1 MNDDNTNDQ
10 NALQRVNPQNKSSMI
25 RGGFRPGMMQ
35 QTGGI
40 PPSEEEERIWEK
52 KEDERRAEIKGRY
65 DKVID
70 ELKTSKD
77 RILDIVNNSKIVF
90 KGRDNRI
97 DITQNEVTEIFDCM
111 RTLNSALGKTRSL
124 SDAYIH
130 FARSTP
136 DLADINNILY
146 YFNKFLLDSQQ
157 RPFFILWAKDGK
169 YYFRASKIKN
179 YGNVI
184 SFLTERIIG
193 SLEVASNYIVDIP
206 KVHPQQ
212 QKYDGIGNQ
221 QIGGMNRFDNRFPGS
236 RFSQQGLSGSNN
248 TYLKNLYDQS
258 LKGGKNRNVQNDPV
272 LEEIRRLKTVEK
284 SQQRDFGDVYETYDG
299 A

>member
-1 MNDDNTNDQ
+1 MNEDNTNDP
-10 NALQRVNPQNKSSMI
+10 NALQRGNSQNKPPMI

-35 QTGGI
+35 QAGGI
-40 PPSEEEERIWEK
+40 PLSDEEERIWDK
-52 KEDERRAEIKGRY
+52 KEDERRAVIKGRY
-65 DKVID
+65 DKVIG
-70 ELKTSKD
+70 ELKDSTKK
-77 RILDIVNNSKIVF
+77 ILDIVNNSKTEF
-90 KGRDNRI
+90 KGRDNRR
-97 DITQNEVTEIFDCM
+97 DITQEEVTEIFDSM

-130 FARSTP
+130 FTRSTP
-136 DLADINNILY
+136 ELADINNILY

-157 RPFFILWAKDGK
+157 RPFFILWEKEWK
-169 YYFRASKIKN
+169 YDFRASKIRN

-184 SFLTERIIG
+184 SFLIERIIG
-193 SLEVASNYIVDIP
+193 SLEVASNYVVDIP
-206 KVHPQQ
+206 KVHPKQ

-258 LKGGKNRNVQNDPV
+258 LKGSKTRNVQNDPV
-272 LEEIRRLKTVEK
+272 LE
-284 SQQRDFGDVYETYDG
+284 
-299 A
+299 